1 MEKDFIL
8 VSIAMITYKQS
19 KYLRQAIDSV
29 LSQNVDFKYE
39 IIVGDDCSPDNTKE
53 ILEDYKQKYPNI
65 FQILNHP
72 KNIGPTNNF
81 YEVLS
86 KCKGKY
92 IAGLEGDDYWL
103 DANKLRKQVR
113 FLEKNH
119 EFSGIASFT
128 RRVNENEEFINIFP
142 KKENIKDNEIF
153 NIYNITN
160 YLNLKNKDDDFHLST
175 MMYRNIYINNSNIK
189 NLITSTNFVGDVQ
202 VKMLVLNM
210 GKIRIMDEETLCYRF
225 IDNKSTS
232 FSAQSFVTRYS
243 DIKLAFNIMDK
254 YFDLK
259 YHDMIKMYLAKD
271 LYSGLFDILKFKNF
285 KLAYKLYKNELN
297 AYYKIKFISYCLK
310 RIGNKIFHLKIEQ
323 NVYI

>member
-1 MEKDFIL
+1 MEKDLIL

-103 DANKLRKQVR
+103 DANKLKKQVR

-119 EFSGIASFT
+119 EFGGIASFT
-128 RRVNENEEFINIFP
+128 RRVNENEELLNIFP

-160 YLNLKNKDDDFHLST
+160 YLNLKNKNDDFHLST
-175 MMYRNIYINNSNIK
+175 MMYRNIFIHNSNIK
-189 NLITSTNFVGDVQ
+189 NLITSPNFVGDVQ

-225 IDNKSTS
+225 IDNESTS

-259 YHDMIKMYLAKD
+259 YHDMIKMYLVKD

-297 AYYKIKFISYCLK
+297 AYCKIKFISYCLK
-310 RIGNKIFHLKIEQ
+310 RIGNKIFHLKIEE
-323 NVYI
+323 NVSI